1 MTAIDGFL
9 MWAVT
14 LALASLAAWIKE
26 KIWPGRS
33 AEECGYIPGSEAPP
47 WGWPLTILGTIAVIA
62 IFVGLFGY
70 VGSAVFL
77 G

>member
-1 MTAIDGFL
+1 MDMID
-9 MWAVT
+9 AVASMVFT
-14 LALASLAAWIKE
+14 VIAAVALKRGWERLFPSDKSAADL
-26 KIWPGRS
+26 
-33 AEECGYIPGSEAPP
+33 GYIPDSEAPP

-77 G
+77 